1 MASTTFTTTTITLTH
16 PRTPITMLYLTP
28 LPCPS
33 TKISSQ
39 TTPLPEASLPIC
51 PQKRDSPL
59 SPLPRSL
66 SSSSSKVQVIPNCS
80 ILAAVG
86 QKIAC
91 TPRVS
96 ATLFNALAKANI
108 NVCAIAHGCTE
119 YKITVVIKQEDCFR
133 APRAVHFRLYLSRTA
148 IAVGNIRPAL
158 IGVTLFDQLR
168 DQRKLLLSTV
178 RSCSFLQSN

>member
-1 MASTTFTTTTITLTH
+1 
-16 PRTPITMLYLTP
+16 MLKEVNAVSEL
-28 LPCPS
+28 LQSRFREILNAGCL
-33 TKISSQ
+33 SQ
-39 TTPLPEASLPIC
+39 
-51 PQKRDSPL
+51 
-59 SPLPRSL
+59 
-66 SSSSSKVQVIPNCS
+66 VQVIPNCS

-119 YKITVVIKQEDCFR
+119 YKITVVIKQEDCIR

-178 RSCSFLQSN
+178 QLLYLRTFYKFFSLLVFSNFNLFHCIFYI